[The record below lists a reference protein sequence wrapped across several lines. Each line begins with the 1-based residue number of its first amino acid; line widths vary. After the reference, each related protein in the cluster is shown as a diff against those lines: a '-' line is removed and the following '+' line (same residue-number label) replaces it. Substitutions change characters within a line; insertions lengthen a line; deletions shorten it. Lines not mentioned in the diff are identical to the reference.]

1 MRRSERGLILTRP
14 GSTAREKR
22 PNLVTRPT
30 LPCET
35 GLYGL
40 GQMKQQGMAPQKPT
54 KLPRLLTSHCCQ
66 CTIDGLIVV
75 SLFGED
81 ILIDPYQPCWAASS
95 LSPCK
100 VCAYDGCKSSRLGG
114 CTLMTPAF

>member
-30 LPCET
+30 LPCDT

-40 GQMKQQGMAPQKPT
+40 GQMMQQGMAPQKPT

-66 CTIDGLIVV
+66 CTIDELIAVKIFWKTY
-75 SLFGED
+75 SLIRTSHAGPHRRS
-81 ILIDPYQPCWAASS
+81 LPARSAHRMVASPRAS
-95 LSPCK
+95 
-100 VCAYDGCKSSRLGG
+100 VA
-114 CTLMTPAF
+114 

>member
-54 KLPRLLTSHCCQ
+54 KLPRLLTSHCLSVHDRG
-66 CTIDGLIVV
+66 IDCGYL
-75 SLFGED
+75 LED
-81 ILIDPYQPCWAASS
+81 ILIDPYQPCRAESS

-100 VCAYDGCKSSRLGG
+100 VCAY
-114 CTLMTPAF
+114 